1 MSSER
6 GFTLVEMLIA
16 TSLAIV
22 VILGIF
28 ALVDV
33 TNRGT
38 ARIASRVE
46 ADQLARPVMQ
56 RLLDELH
63 STCVGPNTTPVL
75 AGSGDS
81 SMNFLHQTGSAVSPT
96 PDKHVVTLAG
106 GALSESV
113 YPATGGAAP
122 SWTFAAI
129 PSSTRQLLT
138 RVGAAS
144 SGSPPASRPL
154 FQYFA
159 YQGGQLS
166 TTPLQTPLSAV
177 DAVRTSEVTVS
188 FSVSPAHTPVVDPHA
203 AVSVSDSA
211 TLRLAPPAEDTSQA
225 NPPCA

>member
-1 MSSER
+1 VSSER
-6 GFTLVEMLIA
+6 GFTLVEMLVAI
-16 TSLAIV
+16 SLSLV
-22 VILGIF
+22 VMLGIF
-28 ALVDV
+28 ALVEV
-33 TNRGT
+33 TNRGS

-56 RLLDELH
+56 RLVDELH

-81 SMNFLHQTGSAVSPT
+81 SLVFLQQTGSAVSPI

-113 YPATGGAAP
+113 YPATGGTAP
-122 SWTFAAI
+122 SWIFATTA
-129 PSSTRQLLT
+129 SSTRQLLT

-144 SGSPPASRPL
+144 SGSPPASLPL

-166 TTPLQTPLSAV
+166 TTPLPTPLSTA
-177 DAVRTSEVTVS
+177 DAVRTSEITVS
-188 FSVSPAHTPVVDPHA
+188 FSVSPAHTPVFDPHA
-203 AVSVSDSA
+203 SVSVSDSA

>member
-1 MSSER
+1 VSSER
-6 GFTLVEMLIA
+6 GFTLVELLVAI
-16 TSLAIV
+16 SLAMV
-22 VILGIF
+22 VMFGIF
-28 ALVDV
+28 ALIDV
-33 TNRGT
+33 TTRGS

-46 ADQLARPVMQ
+46 ANQLARPVMQ

-81 SMNFLHQTGSAVSPT
+81 SLSFLEQTGSAVSPT
-96 PDKHVVTLAG
+96 PDEHVVTLTG
-106 GALSESV
+106 GTLTELL
-113 YPATGGAAP
+113 YPATGGSAP
-122 SWTFAAI
+122 NWTFAAS

-138 RVGAAS
+138 GVGA
-144 SGSPPASRPL
+144 GSPPSTAPL

-166 TTPLQTPLSAV
+166 TTPLPTPLSPA

-188 FSVSPAHTPVVDPHA
+188 FWVAPASTRVPDSHASVAL
-203 AVSVSDSA
+203 SDSA
-211 TLRLAPPAEDTSQA
+211 TLRLAPPAEDTAQA